1 MNKKQKELAIEV
13 KGITKSY
20 PGVVANKSVDFTVN
34 KGEIHALVG
43 ENGAGKSTL
52 MKILYGIEQADEGEV
67 SVNGNVVQIN
77 KVDAAIKLG
86 IGMVHQEFH
95 LVPSFTAAEN
105 IGLGE
110 EPRNSNGLI
119 NWDKLNK
126 DVSEIAEKYGLDVDP
141 NLRMIDASVG
151 IQQRT
156 EILKTL
162 YRNAD
167 ILILDEPTAV
177 LTPQETDE
185 LFQVIRSLVDEGK
198 TVIFIT
204 HKLRE
209 VMEISDRVTV
219 MRDGEVQGVSETK
232 KNIC

>member
-126 DVSEIAEKYGLDVDP
+126 DCL
-141 NLRMIDASVG
+141 
-151 IQQRT
+151 
-156 EILKTL
+156 L
-162 YRNAD
+162 YTS
-167 ILILDEPTAV
+167 PS
-177 LTPQETDE
+177 P
-185 LFQVIRSLVDEGK
+185 
-198 TVIFIT
+198 
-204 HKLRE
+204 
-209 VMEISDRVTV
+209 
-219 MRDGEVQGVSETK
+219 RD
-232 KNIC
+232 

>member
-126 DVSEIAEKYGLDVDP
+126 DVSEIAENMDW
-141 NLRMIDASVG
+141 M
-151 IQQRT
+151 
-156 EILKTL
+156 
-162 YRNAD
+162 
-167 ILILDEPTAV
+167 
-177 LTPQETDE
+177 LTP
-185 LFQVIRSLVDEGK
+185 
-198 TVIFIT
+198 IF
-204 HKLRE
+204 
-209 VMEISDRVTV
+209 V
-219 MRDGEVQGVSETK
+219 
-232 KNIC
+232 

>member
-232 KNIC
+232 KTIC

>member
-86 IGMVHQEFH
+86 IGLVHQEFH

-126 DVSEIAEKYGLDVDP
+126 DVSEIAEKYGLDV
-141 NLRMIDASVG
+141 
-151 IQQRT
+151 
-156 EILKTL
+156 
-162 YRNAD
+162 
-167 ILILDEPTAV
+167 EP
-177 LTPQETDE
+177 Q
-185 LFQVIRSLVDEGK
+185 S
-198 TVIFIT
+198 
-204 HKLRE
+204 
-209 VMEISDRVTV
+209 SYDRCFCG
-219 MRDGEVQGVSETK
+219 DSTK
-232 KNIC
+232 N